1 MIKTHTGSY
10 DGRNKRFAIIVA
22 RFNEFITKQ
31 LLEGAVDILLRH
43 GVKESDIEVTWVPGS
58 FEIPMAAQKIA
69 RGLATRQARGK
80 KVNAIIA
87 LGAVIRGETPH
98 FDYVCGESAKGIAQ
112 AALQTGV
119 PVAYGIITAE
129 NTEQA
134 IERAGLKQ
142 GNKGR
147 DAAMTALEMANLL
160 KDA

>member
-10 DGRNKRFAIIVA
+10 DGRNKRFAIVVA

-31 LLEGAVDILLRH
+31 LLEGAIDTLLRH

-58 FEIPMAAQKIA
+58 FEIPVAVQKI
-69 RGLATRQARGK
+69 ARGK
-80 KVNAIIA
+80 KVNAMIA

-112 AALQTGV
+112 VALQTGV

-134 IERAGLKQ
+134 LERAGLKQ

-147 DAAMTALEMANLL
+147 DAAMTALEMANLS
-160 KDA
+160 A

>member
-1 MIKTHTGSY
+1 MIKIHTGSY
-10 DGRNKRFAIIVA
+10 DGRNKRFAIVVA

-31 LLEGAVDILLRH
+31 LLEGAIDTLLRH

-58 FEIPMAAQKIA
+58 FEIPVAAQKIA
-69 RGLATRQARGK
+69 RGK
-80 KVNAIIA
+80 KVDAIIT
-87 LGAVIRGETPH
+87 LGAVIRGETAH

-112 AALQTGV
+112 VALQTDV
-119 PVAYGIITAE
+119 PVAYGIITTE

-160 KDA
+160 

>member
-1 MIKTHTGSY
+1 MIKIHTGSY
-10 DGRNKRFAIIVA
+10 DGRNKRFAIVVA

-31 LLEGAVDILLRH
+31 LLEGALDTLLRH

-69 RGLATRQARGK
+69 RGK
-80 KVNAIIA
+80 KVDAIIA

-112 AALQTGV
+112 VALQTGM

-160 KDA
+160 

>member
-1 MIKTHTGSY
+1 MIKTHAGSY
-10 DGRNKRFAIIVA
+10 DGKNKRFAIVIA

-31 LLEGAVDILLRH
+31 LLEGALDTLLRH
-43 GVKESDIEVTWVPGS
+43 GVKEPDIEVTWVPGA

-69 RGLATRQARGK
+69 RGK
-80 KVNAIIA
+80 KIDAIIT

-112 AALQTGV
+112 VALQTGV

-134 IERAGLKQ
+134 IDRAGLKQ

-147 DAAMTALEMANLL
+147 DAAMTALEMANLSV
-160 KDA
+160 

>member
-1 MIKTHTGSY
+1 MIKTYTGSY
-10 DGRNKRFAIIVA
+10 DGRNKRFAIVVA

-31 LLEGAVDILLRH
+31 LLEGAIDTLLRH
-43 GVKESDIEVTWVPGS
+43 GVKELDIEVTWVPGS

-69 RGLATRQARGK
+69 RGK
-80 KVNAIIA
+80 KVDAMIA

-98 FDYVCGESAKGIAQ
+98 FDYVCGEAAKGIAQ
-112 AALQTGV
+112 VALQTGV

-160 KDA
+160 

>member
-10 DGRNKRFAIIVA
+10 DGRNKRVAIVVA

-31 LLEGAVDILLRH
+31 LLEGAVDTLLRH

-69 RGLATRQARGK
+69 RSK
-80 KVNAIIA
+80 KADAIIT

-112 AALQTGV
+112 VALQTGV

-147 DAAMTALEMANLL
+147 DSAMTALEMANLL
-160 KDA
+160 

>member
-10 DGRNKRFAIIVA
+10 DGRNKRFAIVVA

-31 LLEGAVDILLRH
+31 LLEGAIDTLLRH

-69 RGLATRQARGK
+69 RGK
-80 KVNAIIA
+80 KVDAMIT
-87 LGAVIRGETPH
+87 LGAVIRGETTH
-98 FDYVCGESAKGIAQ
+98 FDYICGESAKGIAQ
-112 AALQTGV
+112 VALQTGM

-147 DAAMTALEMANLL
+147 DAAMTVLEMANLL
-160 KDA
+160 

>member
-10 DGRNKRFAIIVA
+10 DGRNKRFAIVVA
-22 RFNEFITKQ
+22 RFNEFITRQ
-31 LLEGAVDILLRH
+31 LLEGALDTLLRH
-43 GVKESDIEVTWVPGS
+43 GVKEADIEVTWVPGS

-69 RGLATRQARGK
+69 RGK
-80 KVNAIIA
+80 KIDAIIT

-112 AALQTGV
+112 VALQTGV

>member
-10 DGRNKRFAIIVA
+10 DGKNKRFAIIVA

-31 LLEGAVDILLRH
+31 LLEGAIDTLLRH
-43 GVKESDIEVTWVPGS
+43 GVKESDVEVTWVPGS
-58 FEIPMAAQKIA
+58 FEIPVAAQKIA
-69 RGLATRQARGK
+69 SGLTTRQGRGK

-98 FDYVCGESAKGIAQ
+98 FDYVCGESAKGISQ
-112 AALQTGV
+112 VALQTGV

-160 KDA
+160 

>member
-1 MIKTHTGSY
+1 MIKTHAGSY
-10 DGRNKRFAIIVA
+10 DGRNKRFAIVVA

-31 LLEGAVDILLRH
+31 LLEGALDTLLRH

-69 RGLATRQARGK
+69 RGK
-80 KVNAIIA
+80 KVDAIIA

-112 AALQTGV
+112 VALQTGV

-160 KDA
+160 

>member
-1 MIKTHTGSY
+1 MIKTRAGSY
-10 DGRNKRFAIIVA
+10 DGRNKRFAIVVA

-31 LLEGAVDILLRH
+31 LLEGAIDTLLRH

-80 KVNAIIA
+80 KMDAIIA

-112 AALQTGV
+112 VALQTGV

-160 KDA
+160 